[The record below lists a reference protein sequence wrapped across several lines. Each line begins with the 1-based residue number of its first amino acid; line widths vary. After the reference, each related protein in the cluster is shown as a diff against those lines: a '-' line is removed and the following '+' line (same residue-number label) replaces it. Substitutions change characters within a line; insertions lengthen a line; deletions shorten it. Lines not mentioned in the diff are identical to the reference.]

1 MTKNSSMIAIAVV
14 FFAASSRAYAA
25 DGPTWEVIGMGAVSL
40 VLSMAFAYTKG
51 VSSRVDKLETKMT
64 ELNTIMIREYHPK
77 QDVREMMNDMKE
89 LIKVHQVEMKA
100 NFNELKD
107 RFDKFEQLYGR

>member
-1 MTKNSSMIAIAVV
+1 MKSPAILIIALLLLG
-14 FFAASSRAYAA
+14 ASSHAYAA